1 MRPIALLLI
10 ALVGFLAAGTFT
22 DRASAQEPL
31 HAAGAAQDPAAG
43 AASSDQG
50 HGAKTMEMDNA
61 QFFKKQYE
69 HNVPYVLF
77 VPEITGDPETDKL
90 FSFYNVNKF
99 QWIALA
105 ICLVIFLRVKAS
117 FRKQG
122 EVGFVTRVF
131 RGWCRWI
138 RDEMVY
144 PVLGEEEGKQFAP
157 YFIFLFFFVA
167 TMNVVGMVPSGGP
180 ISTYT
185 ATGTPYVTGALA
197 LITLVTMLFFGMKH
211 NGVVGFFK
219 GLLPHGLPA
228 PLIPLMAVVELVGL
242 LVKPFAL
249 TIRLFANMLAGHL
262 VIASFIGLIFLFAK
276 MQGGAVTSYLTAVP
290 AVGMAVFIFI
300 IESFVTLLQAYIF
313 TYLSII
319 FLQQAMHPE
328 H

>member
-1 MRPIALLLI
+1 MRSLALFLIGLL
-10 ALVGFLAAGTFT
+10 GFLAAGTFA
-22 DRASAQEPL
+22 DCAVAQAEAPAP
-31 HAAGAAQDPAAG
+31 AAAPQDPAH
-43 AASSDQG
+43 G
-50 HGAKTMEMDNA
+50 HDAKTMEMDNGA
-61 QFFKKQYE
+61 FFKKQYS

-77 VPEITGDPETDKL
+77 TPEVTGDPETDK
-90 FSFYNVNKF
+90 FFWFYNVNKF

-105 ICLVIFLRVKAS
+105 ICLLIFLPIKAS

-122 EVGFVTRVF
+122 EVSFFTRVF

-167 TMNVVGMVPSGGP
+167 VMNVIGMIPSGGP

-197 LITLVTMLFFGMKH
+197 LITLVTMLFFGMKK
-211 NGVVGFFK
+211 NGVIGFFK
-219 GLLPHGLPA
+219 GLLPHGLPTA
-228 PLIPLMAVVELVGL
+228 LLPLMAVVELVGL

-262 VIASFIGLIFLFAK
+262 VIASLIGLIFLFAK
-276 MQGGAVTSYLTAVP
+276 MQGGAATSYLTAVP
-290 AVGMAVFIFI
+290 AAGMAVFIFI

>member
-43 AASSDQG
+43 AASPDQG

-77 VPEITGDPETDKL
+77 VPEITGNPETDKL

-197 LITLVTMLFFGMKH
+197 LITLVTMLFFGMKQ

>member
-1 MRPIALLLI
+1 MRILAPLLI
-10 ALVGFLAAGTFT
+10 ALLGLLAAATAT
-22 DRASAQEPL
+22 DRAVCQEVRQE
-31 HAAGAAQDPAAG
+31 APAEAP
-43 AASSDQG
+43 QG
-50 HGAKTMEMDNA
+50 HGGHDQHARGTMEMENGE
-61 QFFKKQYE
+61 FFKKQYS

-77 VPEITGDPETDKL
+77 ALSGEPTTDNPT
-90 FSFYNVNKF
+90 SFFNVNKF
-99 QWIALA
+99 QWVALA
-105 ICLVIFLRVKAS
+105 LLLLIFLPVRAS

-138 RDEMVY
+138 RDDMVY
-144 PVLGEEEGKQFAP
+144 PILGEEEGKQFTP

-167 TMNVVGMVPSGGP
+167 AMNVIGMIPSAGP
-180 ISTYT
+180 FSTYT

-197 LITLVTMLFFGMKH
+197 VITLVTMLFFGMKK

-219 GLLPHGLPA
+219 GLLPHGLPVA
-228 PLIPLMAVVELVGL
+228 LLPLMAVVELVGL

-262 VIASFIGLIFLFAK
+262 VIASLIGLIFLFAK

-290 AVGMAVFIFI
+290 AAGMAVFIFI

>member
-43 AASSDQG
+43 AASPDQG

-197 LITLVTMLFFGMKH
+197 LITLVTMLFFGMKQ